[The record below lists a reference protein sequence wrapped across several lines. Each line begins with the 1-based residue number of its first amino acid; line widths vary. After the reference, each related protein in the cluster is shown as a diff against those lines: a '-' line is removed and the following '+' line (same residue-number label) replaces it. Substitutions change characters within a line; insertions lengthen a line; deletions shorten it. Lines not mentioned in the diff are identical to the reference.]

1 MTQVIKEATKENIQ
15 FNLILA
21 NKECLDGNL
30 ETGSSCGCSDYEME
44 KFNILQGGEKKKGK
58 IAMLNFRRTVFVLF
72 MDLLGRI
79 L

>member
-58 IAMLNFRRTVFVLF
+58 IAMLNFRTVFVLF